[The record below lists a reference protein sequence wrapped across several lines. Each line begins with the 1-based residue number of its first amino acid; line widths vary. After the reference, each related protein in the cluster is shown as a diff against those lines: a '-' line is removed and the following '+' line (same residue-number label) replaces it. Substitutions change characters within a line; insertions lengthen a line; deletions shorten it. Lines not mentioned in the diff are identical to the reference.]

1 MPSAPAA
8 EASPRDL
15 ERASARCREIVVA
28 RAKNFAYAFIFLPP
42 EKRRALDAIY
52 AFCRVA
58 DDHADEDSLPIPE
71 RRARL
76 ESLRA
81 RLFRALPR
89 PGDASVPPPA
99 VASADEDLLM
109 LALARAARVFSVRRD
124 DLDLVIEGCLQDL
137 TVTRYA
143 TWKDLAGYCHL
154 VAGAVGLA
162 CLEVFEHLPGEGA
175 RGPADELGLAMQ
187 LTNIVRDVAEDSAR
201 DRVYL
206 PAEDLARFQVTEA
219 ELKAGKMTG
228 GVRELLRFEV
238 ARARELFL
246 SCERLCALIPDRRAR
261 ACPRTLAA
269 LYRAL
274 LDEIERRDH
283 DVFSRRVSLSGPR
296 KLSLALGGLAR
307 SFVG

>member
-1 MPSAPAA
+1 MPAA
-8 EASPRDL
+8 SATEANPDQL
-15 ERASARCREIVVA
+15 ERAWARCREIVVA
-28 RAKNFAYAFIFLPP
+28 RAKNFAYAFIFLPV

-58 DDHADEDSLPIPE
+58 DDHADEDALPVAE

-76 ESLRA
+76 EALRA
-81 RLFRALPR
+81 RLFRALPEA
-89 PGDASVPPPA
+89 GETPPPEPA
-99 VASADEDLLM
+99 ANADEDLLM
-109 LALARAARVFSVRRD
+109 LAVAQAARAFRVRRS
-124 DLDLVIEGCLQDL
+124 DLDDVIAGCLQDL
-137 TVTRYA
+137 SVTRYA

-162 CLEVFEHLPGEGA
+162 CVEVFGHGPGEGH
-175 RGPADELGLAMQ
+175 REPANELGLAMQ

-206 PAEDLARFQVTEA
+206 PAEDLARFSVREEEVLGGQLT
-219 ELKAGKMTG
+219 K
-228 GVRELLRFEV
+228 GVRELLAFEV
-238 ARARELFL
+238 ARARELFR
-246 SCERLCALIPDRRAR
+246 STERLCPLIPDRRAR

-274 LDEIERRDH
+274 LDEIERREF
-283 DVFSRRVSLSGPR
+283 DVFSRRASLSAPR
-296 KLSLALGGLAR
+296 KLSLAFGGLVR